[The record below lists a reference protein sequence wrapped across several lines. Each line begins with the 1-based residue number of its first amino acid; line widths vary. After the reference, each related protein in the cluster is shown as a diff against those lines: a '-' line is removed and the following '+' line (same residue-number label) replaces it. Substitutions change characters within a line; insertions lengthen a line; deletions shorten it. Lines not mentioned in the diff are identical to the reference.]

1 MAYTVKSGDTF
12 NEIAAS
18 LGMSSAELRALN
30 PDIKDYNKISINQQI
45 ITSGESK
52 GEGES
57 SKEYGGY
64 AGQELNNVG
73 GKPEVWKIGN
83 DTYLVYMVPG
93 TESDPVYMMWA
104 APSQEDVQSWFGPD
118 AEIIINRTIS
128 SKAAA
133 DMGML
138 DFGSTDELGNLS
150 GDPFAG
156 WESELE
162 MQAQTQPW
170 ILDADYQGL
179 MAMAVLEGR
188 QLTRAEI
195 ATTEWWS
202 THTAAEREW
211 MTLFNEDP
219 SSAQVAI
226 EDNESKVRDL
236 FRAAGAGM
244 ETSEAVITFM
254 AGQFT
259 RGGWSMTYL
268 NDQITALT
276 DKASGVA
283 IDPELAKM
291 ELESIGQTTDQ
302 EGTVRDLLHTWLGP
316 AFGDWSEEEIS
327 RIAGLLRNDPT
338 YEDQFVEQLKDQR
351 MAVMP
356 GYTDRDTSYQA
367 IANTWKQW
375 WVGQWGEQ
383 ADETD
388 ALFQQV
394 LQLNDTNESGKLLR
408 EEGLKR
414 GIGKVAQDF
423 SDQSMGVSN
432 RVRAAIG

>member
-1 MAYTVKSGDTF
+1 MK
-12 NEIAAS
+12 
-18 LGMSSAELRALN
+18 LN
-30 PDIKDYNKISINQQI
+30 PDIKDANVISINQQI
-45 ITSGESK
+45 NLPGESK
-52 GEGES
+52 EEGES
-57 SKEYGGY
+57 SKEYGGFV
-64 AGQELNNVG
+64 GQELNNVG
-73 GKPEVWKIGN
+73 GKPEVWKIG
-83 DTYLVYMVPG
+83 DETYLVYMVPG

-104 APSQEDVQSWFGPD
+104 SPSEEDVQSWFGPD
-118 AEIIINRTIS
+118 AEIIIDRTITAQ
-128 SKAAA
+128 AAS

-162 MQAQTQPW
+162 MQSQTQPW

-219 SSAQVAI
+219 TSAQEAI
-226 EDNESKVRDL
+226 EDNEMKVRDL
-236 FRAAGAGM
+236 FRAAGAGL
-244 ETSEAVITFM
+244 ETSEDIITFM
-254 AGQFT
+254 AGMFT
-259 RGGWSMTYL
+259 RGGWSLTYL

-276 DKASGVA
+276 DSASGVT
-283 IDPELAKM
+283 IDPELAKLD
-291 ELESIGQTTDQ
+291 LETVGQTTDE

-316 AFGDWSEEEIS
+316 AFGDWSEDEIS

-338 YEDQFVEQLKDQR
+338 YEDQFVESLKDQR
-351 MAVMP
+351 MAVLP
-356 GYTDRDTSYQA
+356 GYTDRNTSYQA

-394 LQLNDTNESGKLLR
+394 LQNNDTHESSQLLR
-408 EEGLKR
+408 KEGLAR
-414 GIGKVAQDF
+414 GVGKVQQDF
-423 SDQSMGVSN
+423 SDASMGISS
-432 RVRAAIG
+432 RVRNPIG